1 MKYTVLILMPLGVLA
16 LLLVGCA
23 DELEVGGGAVLRPEV
38 TTLPADMSA
47 EADTTGSSG
56 SSSTGAS
63 SAETSAADAGGVGS
77 FKGKVVLTGSAP
89 SLPLPLLH
97 SKGAA
102 VKDAAACSAEDVP
115 DEKLVVGAENG
126 VANVFVYLARAPKGV
141 DIPDAPSEPILF
153 DQKSCRF
160 IPHCLVVPTG
170 QPVAI
175 LNADSVP
182 HNAHTYPTKNSSI
195 NQVVSANER
204 EGKLQVVYKRAESL
218 PLAVKCDYHTWMVA
232 YHLPLDHPFAAVTD
246 ENGEFEIPNLPAG
259 DYEFVV
265 WHEAAGYVHRKF
277 KAKVTGGEPQ
287 AQVVDFDAGKLSL

>member
-1 MKYTVLILMPLGVLA
+1 MKYFTLLVLPALILCAVLA
-16 LLLVGCA
+16 GCA
-23 DELEVGGGAVLRPEV
+23 EELEVGGGAMLTPEV
-38 TTLPADMSA
+38 VTLPAEIGAEPDTSGTDTSTSA
-47 EADTTGSSG
+47 TADTSSG
-56 SSSTGAS
+56 
-63 SAETSAADAGGVGS
+63 ADAGGVGS
-77 FKGKVVLTGSAP
+77 FTGKVVLTGNAP

-115 DEKLVVGAENG
+115 DERLIVGADNG

-141 DIPDAPSEPILF
+141 DIPDAPAEPIMF

-160 IPHCLVVPTG
+160 IPHCVFVPTG

-182 HNAHTYPTKNSSI
+182 HNAHTYPVKNPSI
-195 NQVVSANER
+195 NQVVAANER
-204 EGKLQVVYKRAESL
+204 EGKLQVVYNRAETV
-218 PLAVKCDYHTWMVA
+218 PLSVKCDYHTWMVA

-259 DYEFVV
+259 EYEFVV

-287 AQVVDFDAGKLSL
+287 PQVVEFDAGKLSL